1 MKLIM
6 GNKNYS
12 SWSMR
17 PWIAMKVAAID
28 FEEEII
34 PLRRPDTKSRVL
46 LHSPAGKLPILVDST
61 VVIWETMAI
70 LEYLHEKFPNAQLWP
85 ADPAARAHA
94 RSVSNEMH
102 AAFGT
107 LRRGLSMNI
116 KRIPRAVPVTP
127 ELQADIDRIVS
138 IWVDCRSRFAS
149 QGRFLFGDFCN
160 ADAMFAPV
168 VNRFSAYDVAVPD
181 SVRSYMSDV
190 MALPAWQQW
199 TAEAV
204 SDKWSIDEIDSIGAE

>member
-17 PWIAMKVAAID
+17 PWIAMKTAGID

-34 PLRRPDTKSRVL
+34 PLRQPDTKSRIL
-46 LHSPAGKLPILVDST
+46 LHSPAGKLPILVDGA
-61 VVIWETMAI
+61 VVVWESIAI
-70 LEYLHEKFPNAQLWP
+70 LEYLHDKFPKARLWP
-85 ADPAARAHA
+85 ADVAARAHA
-94 RSVSNEMH
+94 RSVSSEMH
-102 AAFGT
+102 AAFAT

-116 KRIPRAVPVTP
+116 KRAPRAVPVTP
-127 ELQADIDRIVS
+127 ELQADIDRIGS
-138 IWVDCRSRFAS
+138 IWVDCRSRFGRG
-149 QGRFLFGDFCN
+149 GRFLFGDFCN

-181 SVRSYMSDV
+181 VVRHYMSDV

-204 SDKWSIDEIDSIGAE
+204 SEKWSIDEIDSIGS